1 MSTSPTS
8 FKQINPSILQQI
20 AGQTAFGT
28 VKAEMGVAKGSH
40 GEGGG
45 GGGYAFPFT
54 AWILYLRLKCK
65 TSYIIVLD
73 PDLEGV

>member
-45 GGGYAFPFT
+45 GGMHSLLPHGYFIFGSNVK
-54 AWILYLRLKCK
+54 LR
-65 TSYIIVLD
+65 T
-73 PDLEGV
+73 

>member
-40 GEGGG
+40 GEGA

>member
-45 GGGYAFPFT
+45 GAGMHSLLPHGYFIFGSNVK
-54 AWILYLRLKCK
+54 LR
-65 TSYIIVLD
+65 T
-73 PDLEGV
+73 

>member
-8 FKQINPSILQQI
+8 FKQINSSILQQI

-45 GGGYAFPFT
+45 RVCIPFYRMDT
-54 AWILYLRLKCK
+54 LSSAQM
-65 TSYIIVLD
+65 
-73 PDLEGV
+73 

>member
-28 VKAEMGVAKGSH
+28 VKAEMGLAKGLR
-40 GEGGG
+40 GVGG

>member
-28 VKAEMGVAKGSH
+28 VKAEMGPAKGSD

-45 GGGYAFPFT
+45 GVMHSLLPHGYFIFGSDVKLCT
-54 AWILYLRLKCK
+54 
-65 TSYIIVLD
+65 
-73 PDLEGV
+73 

>member
-45 GGGYAFPFT
+45 RGGYAFPFT